1 MRHSRQYD
9 DGYLSAV
16 RARIAEERRGHH
28 TFLASLISSLPT
40 RFDEVVEL
48 HSIVRVHVD
57 EIDTIADIR
66 KSGSHYSRSTNSLLV
81 QGQDDVKGLTHFERK
96 H

>member
-66 KSGSHYSRSTNSLLV
+66 KSGPLQPKQEFAPRPRT
-81 QGQDDVKGLTHFERK
+81 R
-96 H
+96 